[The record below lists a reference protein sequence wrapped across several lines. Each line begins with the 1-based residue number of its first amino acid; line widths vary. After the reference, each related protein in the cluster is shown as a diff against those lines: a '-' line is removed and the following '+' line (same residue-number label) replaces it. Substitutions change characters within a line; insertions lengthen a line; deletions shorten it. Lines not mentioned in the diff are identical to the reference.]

1 MIVAEPKVLVLR
13 AAGVNCNEETA
24 YAFEVAGAST
34 QQVHINALL
43 ENPKIVDEFGAVA
56 LPGGFSYGDDISAGR
71 VLAIELDTRLGDV
84 LRSLLG
90 RGGLIL
96 GICNGFQALIKS
108 GLLSDP
114 QSTEDSISA
123 TLVENECH
131 HYVDRWVTVALNS
144 KKSLFVEKDDVI
156 DLPIA
161 HAEGRFVAADEQTL
175 DNMMADN
182 RVVLQYVTE
191 EGGEATFPGN
201 PNGSQRNVAGICDS
215 TGQVLGLMPH
225 PERFIFP
232 WQHPHWTRNKKRENC
247 DGMSLFYNAVKNLKS

>member
-1 MIVAEPKVLVLR
+1 MAEPHVLVLR

-24 YAFEVAGAST
+24 YAFEVAGAT
-34 QQVHINALL
+34 TKQVHINALL
-43 ENPKIVDEFGAVA
+43 ENPNIINDFGAVA

-71 VLAIELDTRLGDV
+71 VLAVELDTRLGDV
-84 LRSLLG
+84 LRGLLG

-108 GLLSDP
+108 GLLSGP
-114 QSTEDSISA
+114 QTEAKSDSA

-131 HYVDRWVTVALNS
+131 HYIDRWVTLKLNS
-144 KKSLFVEKDDVI
+144 KKSLFVAKDDII

-161 HAEGRFVAADEQTL
+161 HAEGRFMTSNETVLDE
-175 DNMMADN
+175 MAKDN
-182 RVVLQYVTE
+182 RIVLEYLTE
-191 EGGEATFPGN
+191 ESENATFPGN

-232 WQHPHWTRNKKRENC
+232 WQHPHWTRNKSRENC
-247 DGMSLFYNAVKNLKS
+247 DGMSLFHNAVKNLKS